1 MAEHVSGA
9 VCESRFDGP
18 AFSVPAIVRAAEGIR
33 RTDLRNGL
41 SLQIVTPGS
50 GRRRLTLPESGSV
63 LCIMLA
69 GTLGD
74 VATAEI
80 YSAGHLCLRR
90 GVAESDAVLHVT
102 ASRMALAVLIHFPT
116 DWCRH
121 CARGPGC
128 KVGRFLHMAGEGTER
143 VVSLALDAEALTQAE
158 RLLRLRPD
166 RDVDILLAE
175 QAALALLAWTYDRAA
190 PLAGNGLPPL
200 PPRIAAKLDDAVGI
214 LHRRL
219 DDPPT
224 IPALARLVGMNECD
238 LKRYFKY
245 RHGKSIA
252 VFSRE
257 ARLETACRLLRCCT
271 ASVAEIGLEIGFSNP
286 SQFARAFRKHYGKN
300 PAEYRRDL
308 Q

>member
-1 MAEHVSGA
+1 MDYISESAREVRSAGSSFLIPQVVQSVQGVCRMA
-9 VCESRFDGP
+9 
-18 AFSVPAIVRAAEGIR
+18 
-33 RTDLRNGL
+33 LRNGL
-41 SLQIVTPGS
+41 SLQLVSPAS
-50 GRRRLTLPESGSV
+50 GRRRLALPETGSV
-63 LCIMLA
+63 LCLVLA
-69 GTLGD
+69 GAIGE
-74 VATAEI
+74 ATTPTSH
-80 YSAGHLCLRR
+80 SAGYLHLLRGAR
-90 GVAESDAVLHVT
+90 EPDVPYVLT
-102 ASRMALAVLIHFPT
+102 LSGMALAVLIHFPT

-121 CARGPGC
+121 CTRGPGC
-128 KVGRFLHMAGEGTER
+128 KVGRFLHAAGEAAER
-143 VVSLALDAEALTQAE
+143 PVSLALDAEALTQAE

-175 QAALALLAWTYDRAA
+175 QAALALLAWTYDRAG
-190 PLAGNGLPPL
+190 PSAGDGLPPL
-200 PPRIAAKLDDAVGI
+200 PSRIAAKLDDAVGI

-257 ARLETACRLLRCCT
+257 ARLETACRLLRCCA

-308 Q
+308 Y

>member
-1 MAEHVSGA
+1 
-9 VCESRFDGP
+9 
-18 AFSVPAIVRAAEGIR
+18 
-33 RTDLRNGL
+33 
-41 SLQIVTPGS
+41 
-50 GRRRLTLPESGSV
+50 
-63 LCIMLA
+63 MLA
-69 GTLGD
+69 GVIGE
-74 VATAEI
+74 VATAKR
-80 YSAGHLCLRR
+80 YSAGHLHLLRGAPET
-90 GVAESDAVLHVT
+90 GVPFDYTVSG
-102 ASRMALAVLIHFPT
+102 MALAVLMHFPT
-116 DWCRH
+116 DWCRQ
-121 CARGPGC
+121 CTRGPGC
-128 KVGRFLHMAGEGTER
+128 KVGRFLHASGEGAER
-143 VVSLALDAEALTQAE
+143 VVSLALDNETLMQAE

-166 RDVDILLAE
+166 RDVDTLLAE
-175 QAALALLAWTYDRAA
+175 QSALALLAWTYDRAVPA
-190 PLAGNGLPPL
+190 PRDGQPPL
-200 PPRIAAKLDDAVGI
+200 PPRIAGKLDDAVSI

-252 VFSRE
+252 AFSRE
-257 ARLETACRLLRCCT
+257 ARLATACRLLRCCA